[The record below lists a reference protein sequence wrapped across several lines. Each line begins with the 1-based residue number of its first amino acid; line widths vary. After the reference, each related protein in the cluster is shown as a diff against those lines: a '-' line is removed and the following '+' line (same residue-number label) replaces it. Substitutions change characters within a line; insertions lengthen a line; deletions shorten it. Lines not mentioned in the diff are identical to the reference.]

1 MGIQMA
7 NRIYYKLNYMEGK
20 GSNIF
25 KAEVKELRKR
35 MNDESK
41 GWKTFPN
48 PTDLQDDT
56 QKKWTGLNDLMGK
69 KLWFGKPGKD
79 MEKKGKQN
87 DMRPYVTHDKLDP
100 ANSTSKSQMYTFAQL
115 ALKFASIVKRLDQKK
130 KQDEIY
136 DIYRLLARI
145 YRPHTKLDHQEKGSA
160 PNSYI
165 CWEPNESILK
175 RINQIDDELLELL
188 MITEGIARNE
198 DVCYFMRGNNKSPGP
213 GRQNNVGTMI
223 VLIDLAK
230 DIHDHPEFER
240 LWNKLTPRVPVLNL
254 TKLDLK
260 RLCDL

>member
-1 MGIQMA
+1 MA
-7 NRIYYKLNYMEGK
+7 TMIDYELKYISGK

-25 KAEVKELRKR
+25 KAESKKLRKR

-56 QKKWTGLNDLMGK
+56 QKTWTGLNDLMGK

-79 MEKKGKQN
+79 MVKKGKEN

-100 ANSTSKSQMYTFAQL
+100 ANSTSKSQMYTFAEL
-115 ALKFASIVKRLDQKK
+115 ALEFASIVDRLEKK
-130 KQDEIY
+130 GKQDEIY

-145 YRPHTKLDHQEKGSA
+145 FRPHTDLDHQEKGTA
-160 PNSYI
+160 PNFRI
-165 CWEPNESILK
+165 CWEPSESILK

-198 DVCYFMRGNNKSPGP
+198 DVCYFMRGNNKSPAP
-213 GRQNNVGTMI
+213 GRHNNVGTMM

-230 DIHDHPEFER
+230 GIFRHPQFKP
-240 LWNKLTPRVPVLNL
+240 LWNKLTPRVGVLNL
-254 TKLDLK
+254 TKSDLI